1 MVSIKTILI
10 INIVFLSLVLLYY
23 FRVEITGFVS
33 DAATIMLSVGQSRIR
48 LTISINQTSYCPGEQ
63 TKITNIIDNI
73 GVYDTTGNLSTAV
86 TSPSGTEVFSNEWN
100 NVDLSSGELKEF
112 ESFLDFIST
121 NETGRYDVRS
131 SFNYGGGIETTT
143 RSFRFKSGIGIL
155 TVSPPQIE
163 KTIKK
168 GNSSEETIYMWLK
181 DACEN
186 TNVSIIVSFEEPE
199 DWVNLSSNNVFLTP
213 TILNTSVVNITVPLN
228 ASLGDYLGQIE
239 LTANGQKI
247 TMPLIIHVAMRD
259 VEVNITVISD
269 EKTVCRGSVSGASV
283 NITKNNPPE
292 ELLMNVTYQILD
304 PNSIIVANSSESVI
318 VNTSIVRNSDLTI
331 PTSSSLG
338 YYTYLVSVQYEE
350 VTEQDSDIFEVI
362 ECEEPPTPSVGGGS
376 GGGAPAAGGGP
387 ALNYSMTIDTST
399 NIISSTP
406 GKKETL
412 LVTIGNAGN
421 INLRAVKLSVE
432 GVPSTW
438 IRILPNEVDI
448 PYLRSQEYLVV
459 LNIPNNAASG
469 IYEMKIKAV
478 SRIESETKIVKLII
492 GKTLEETADL
502 MLEEMEKRRTIAT
515 EATLTKDCLDFSK
528 IIPIFDEA
536 EKSRE
541 KGLNN
546 YKGKNYEKS
555 IDWFKHSIESYD
567 KVINQVDIKIELK
580 IDSLKSYKIGIFPVL
595 GLKGQ
600 KNILEGYYSEKNY
613 GRICKPIIEIS
624 RLKKLSLILWVL
636 LLTVIIAL
644 VIIFLIIRKRG
655 KEGERKEIMSRVKE
669 RLEEFQPEDIEKSQ
683 DTIEHV

>member
-10 INIVFLSLVLLYY
+10 LNIIFLSLALLYY

-33 DAATIMLSVGQSRIR
+33 DAATIMLSVGKARIR

-63 TKITNIIDNI
+63 VKITNTAENT
-73 GVYDTTGNLSTAV
+73 GVYDTSGNLSTAV
-86 TSPSGTEVFSNEWN
+86 TSPSGSEVFSNKWN
-100 NVDLSSGELKEF
+100 NVDLLSGELKSF
-112 ESFLDFIST
+112 ESFLDFISS
-121 NETGRYDVRS
+121 NETGGYDVSS
-131 SFNYGGGIETTT
+131 SFKYGNGIENAT
-143 RSFRFKSGIGIL
+143 RSFRFKSGIGTL
-155 TVSPPQIE
+155 TASPPQIE
-163 KTIKK
+163 KTIKRE
-168 GNSSEETIYMWLK
+168 NSSEETIYIWLK

-186 TNVSIIVSFEEPE
+186 TNVSISISSEEPGV
-199 DWVNLSSNNVFLTP
+199 WVNLSSNNVFLTP
-213 TILNTSVVNITVPLN
+213 NILNTSVVNITVPLN
-228 ASLGDYLGQIE
+228 TSLGNYLGQIE
-239 LTANGQKI
+239 LSANGQKI
-247 TMPLIIHVAMRD
+247 SIPLIIHVAMRD
-259 VEVNITVISD
+259 IEVNITVVST
-269 EKTVCRGSVSGASV
+269 EKTVCRGSVAGATV
-283 NITKNNPPE
+283 NITKNNPPG

-304 PNSIIVANSSESVI
+304 PDLIIVANSSESVI
-318 VNTSIVRNSDLTI
+318 VNTNIIRNSDLTV
-331 PTSSSLG
+331 PTSSILG

-362 ECEEPPTPSVGGGS
+362 NCEEPPTPSGGGG

-399 NIISSTP
+399 SIISSIP

-412 LVTIGNAGN
+412 LVTIGNTGN
-421 INLRAVKLSVE
+421 INLKAVKLSVE

-438 IRILPNEVDI
+438 IKILPNEVDI
-448 PYLRSQEYLVV
+448 PYMKSQEYLVV

-469 IYEMKIKAV
+469 IYEMKIRAV

-502 MLEEMEKRRTIAT
+502 MLEEMEEKRTIAT
-515 EATLTKDCLDFSK
+515 EATLTKDCIDFSK
-528 IIPIFDEA
+528 IIPIFDEG

-546 YKGKNYEKS
+546 YQSKNYEKS

-567 KVINQVDIKIELK
+567 KVINQVDIRIELK

-624 RLKKLSLILWVL
+624 RLKKLSLIVWVL
-636 LLTVIIAL
+636 LLIVIIVL
-644 VIIFLIIRKRG
+644 IIIFLIIRKRE
-655 KEGERKEIMSRVKE
+655 KEGNRKEIMSRVKE
-669 RLEEFQPEDIEKSQ
+669 RLEEFQPEDIEESQ
-683 DTIEHV
+683 DTIESA